1 MDEPMDAPW
10 EDSEVR
16 SSNDDVPETYVVAG
30 TWPNAVLRENA
41 PVSAHYGQALA
52 RRLAYVIAVSET
64 SLRAL
69 GERAGVSHTTISR
82 LLAGRVLVD
91 IGTVARL
98 EAALGTEIWP
108 GLSALE
114 PRGSSAEAG
123 EGAGT

>member
-1 MDEPMDAPW
+1 MEDQMETW
-10 EDSEVR
+10 EDADVR
-16 SSNDDVPETYVVAG
+16 SSNDDVPEAYVATG
-30 TWPNAVLRENA
+30 AWPDAVLRPDA

-52 RRLAYVIAVSET
+52 RRLAYAIAASGT

-98 EAALGTEIWP
+98 EAALGAEIWP
-108 GLSALE
+108 GLAAL
-114 PRGSSAEAG
+114 SSRSEAAAQG
-123 EGAGT
+123 DEKKD

>member
-1 MDEPMDAPW
+1 MDAW
-10 EDSEVR
+10 EDAEMR
-16 SSNDDVPETYVVAG
+16 SSNDQVPEAYVAAG
-30 TWPNAVLRENA
+30 VWPDATLSADA

-52 RRLAYVIAVSET
+52 RRLAYAIASSDT

-98 EAALGTEIWP
+98 EAALSVEIWP
-108 GLSALE
+108 GLQALADR
-114 PRGSSAEAG
+114 RGDTKTDDATSG
-123 EGAGT
+123 